1 MKLNWKTI
9 IVEILKVIVTLLS
22 AGGGAYAAL
31 HC

>member
-22 AGGGAYAAL
+22 AGGGTYAAL